1 MVELVPETVYAKTS
15 QGSDEIATRRHGLS
29 MRVRQLLILIDG
41 RRSVADLGRMMPD
54 TELRANLAL
63 LLDQG
68 FVAVAVA
75 GVPPPA
81 VPIGAGAD
89 APAAPPLQLAP
100 QAPPPA
106 QGHDLESVRRQLV
119 RQLIDTIGPN
129 ADAMAVRIE
138 RCRSVDEIRQL
149 LPTIASLVE
158 AIRGRSMMAAFL
170 DEVGP
175 L

>member
-1 MVELVPETVYAKTS
+1 
-15 QGSDEIATRRHGLS
+15 
-29 MRVRQLLILIDG
+29 
-41 RRSVADLGRMMPD
+41 VADLTRMMPD

-81 VPIGAGAD
+81 VPIGVGAD
-89 APAAPPLQLAP
+89 APAAAPLPLAP
-100 QAPPPA
+100 QAAPPA